1 MDRQLIISVIGE
13 SNARPHI
20 AALAEQVGIELA
32 NRGVTIVCGGLG
44 GVMEA
49 ACRGAKSAGGTTI
62 GIMPGDNPL
71 SANDYID
78 IPIITGIGYAHN
90 SVVVK
95 TGMAAV
101 AVGGAYGTLS
111 EIGHALG
118 DGIPVVGLET
128 WEMTRSR
135 EPADSAII
143 RAVDA
148 ADAAEKA
155 IAAAKQRLAD
165 IAAGRSTMP
174 EIYNR

>member
-13 SNARPHI
+13 SVARPRI

-32 NRGVTIVCGGLG
+32 NRGVAVVCGGLS

-62 GIMPGDNPL
+62 GILPGDNPL
-71 SANDYID
+71 TANDYID
-78 IPIITGIGYAHN
+78 FAIMTGIGYARN

-128 WEMTRSR
+128 WELTRSG
-135 EPADSAII
+135 EDPDGSII
-143 RAVDA
+143 RAADA
-148 ADAAEKA
+148 ADAADKA

-165 IAAGRSTMP
+165 IAAGISTIP

>member
-71 SANDYID
+71 TANDYID
-78 IPIITGIGYAHN
+78 VPIITGIGYARN

-95 TGMAAV
+95 TGMSAV

-165 IAAGRSTMP
+165 IAAGRLTMP